1 MGLKNILSC
10 SAHVVMLGVA
20 LFKSPVSVL
29 DGLARKGLIETSFA
43 LQREQLGR
51 RGPIR
56 LGDIIPFRSKPS
68 EKEAEAT
75 ARLLSPDCEEV
86 WGRNAFSGIRMKG
99 RMSHLGYRCQE
110 KIIANNCD
118 SLTDRPGR

>member
-1 MGLKNILSC
+1 MGLKNILFC

-20 LFKSPVSVL
+20 LFNSPVCL
-29 DGLARKGLIETSFA
+29 RWIARKGIIETSFA
-43 LQREQLGR
+43 LQREQLGK

-56 LGDIIPFRSKPS
+56 LGNIVPFCPKPS

-75 ARLLSPDCEEV
+75 ARLLSPDREEV

-99 RMSHLGYRCQE
+99 RMSHMGYRCQE
-110 KIIANNCD
+110 KSMANDCD
-118 SLTDRPGR
+118 SLADRPGR